1 VAGVWLY
8 HGAWCKL
15 LGRCADQA
23 EIVASVPA
31 VRRVAKEILYGIGA
45 VETAFAAWVISG
57 RAPRLAAVAQ
67 TALLVGMNAGGLVWG
82 RRHIPAPKALVTE
95 NLAFLALVWWAAE
108 SDR

>member
-15 LGRCADQA
+15 LGRCEDQA
-23 EIVASVPA
+23 RIVAAVPA
-31 VRRVAKEILYGIGA
+31 LRRVAKETLYALGV
-45 VETAFAAWVISG
+45 VETAFAAWVISR
-57 RAPRLAAVAQ
+57 RAPRLAAAAQ
-67 TALLVGMNAGGLVWG
+67 TGLLLGMNAGGLIWG
-82 RRHIPAPKALVTE
+82 RRHIPAPRGLVAE